1 MLRKTKSV
9 ILHYT
14 IFTLMLYS
22 SLAYTLLLVLLKNH
36 INLAVTQIRK
46 VTLLLLVLLFSP
58 LPPFFVHIQHAH
70 EEFIRKMIKPLFKLP
85 QNPLISTSAMLE
97 TLREVKRFHTPLAE
111 LYLAVLPSLNTVKS
125 TR

>member
-36 INLAVTQIRK
+36 ISLAVTQIRK
-46 VTLLLLVLLFSP
+46 VTLLLLLFSP
-58 LPPFFVHIQHAH
+58 LPLFFVHIQHAH

-97 TLREVKRFHTPLAE
+97 TLREVKWFHTPLAE